1 MNGVTVPLSVV
12 VLAKNE
18 ADRLPACLE
27 SVAWADEVLVGDDE
41 RTDDTAR
48 IAESMGARVV
58 RRRMDFEG
66 RHRNW
71 AHAQARHEWI
81 LSLDADERV
90 TPALA
95 QEIAQL
101 FAGTPAQELYSVPR
115 RNYIG
120 ERWIRFGGWYPS
132 PQVKL

>member
-18 ADRLPACLE
+18 ADRLPAWLE
-27 SVAWADEVLVGDDE
+27 GVAWADEVLGVDDE
-41 RTDDTAR
+41 STEDTAR
-48 IAESMGARVV
+48 SAEAAGARVV
-58 RRRMDFEG
+58 RRKMDLEG

-90 TPALA
+90 TPELA
-95 QEIAQL
+95 QEIRQL
-101 FAGTPAQELYSVPR
+101 LLGTPPYDVYA
-115 RNYIG
+115 I
-120 ERWIRFGGWYPS
+120 
-132 PQVKL
+132 